1 MTVEKIELDIPRGP
15 KMGPDARPLFGY
27 ETVRAYAERGL
38 AVHKTIGKGNRWKW
52 MVTHV
57 ATGLC
62 LERIGAMTK
71 RDAMANMQR
80 ALALPIDWTR
90 GEQETLQTLR
100 EDRRIMDGIN
110 AIANPD

>member
-1 MTVEKIELDIPRGP
+1 MATKTITIAIPRGA
-15 KMGPDARPLFGY
+15 KMGPDAKPIYGY
-27 ETVRAYAERGL
+27 ENVQAYAERGL
-38 AVHKTIGKGNRWKW
+38 AVHKSIGKGNRWKW
-52 MVTHV
+52 TVTHI
-57 ATGLC
+57 ATGFC

-90 GEQETLQTLR
+90 GEADTIKTLR

-110 AIANPD
+110 AIANRY